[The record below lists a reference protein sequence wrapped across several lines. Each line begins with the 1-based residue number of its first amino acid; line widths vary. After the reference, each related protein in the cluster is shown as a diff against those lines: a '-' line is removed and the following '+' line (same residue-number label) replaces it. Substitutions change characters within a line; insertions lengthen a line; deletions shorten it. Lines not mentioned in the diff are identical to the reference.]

1 MRFAQAHASNSWLRS
16 QAKAVTGVDGTCR
29 RTSPATHAAR
39 CLLHASVSR
48 SVPTAA
54 RRRPCAA
61 LHDRTDSTP
70 MFRWSQCGP
79 NRTVAALTATAHCG
93 DTEDT
98 PVQRE
103 SPAGFSTRYGPLHT
117 APPRG
122 AAGMRLVVWTAAEAS
137 LAVTPITVA
146 EGRER
151 YGHAVST
158 RLRVS
163 HAALCDATDRE
174 AVLGGYYSTRR
185 VLQYPAGITVPGGPT
200 LWSTGCE
207 YRRVRTA
214 ARPPAHTATGSA
226 PIIR

>member
-1 MRFAQAHASNSWLRS
+1 MRFAQAHASNAWLRS
-16 QAKAVTGVDGTCR
+16 QAKAVTGVDGTRR

-70 MFRWSQCGP
+70 MFRWSQV
-79 NRTVAALTATAHCG
+79 RTVAALTATAHCG

-98 PVQRE
+98 PVQGE
-103 SPAGFSTRYGPLHT
+103 SPAGFSTL
-117 APPRG
+117 
-122 AAGMRLVVWTAAEAS
+122 AAAHCASPWGCRHALVWTAAEAS